1 MTELP
6 VPRGEIESKQRG
18 RTPTCWI
25 TVYYPVRDEVP
36 FLRVA
41 DEKMAEAGWRRDT
54 QFRPPPPFRGVAE
67 VSYVS
72 DGTGLFNGWTP
83 AEYRTKY
90 KAGKLALDRI
100 GLPVYRK
107 RLTLADML

>member
-6 VPRGEIESKQRG
+6 VPRGEIESKEKG

-25 TVYYPVRDEVP
+25 TIHYPVRDEVP
-36 FLRVA
+36 FLRVV
-41 DEKMAEAGWRRDT
+41 DEKMNAAGWVRDS
-54 QFRPPPPFRGVAE
+54 FRPPPPFNGVAE
-67 VSYVS
+67 IVYVS
-72 DGTGLFNGWTP
+72 NGSAIFNGWTP
-83 AEYRTKY
+83 AEYRRKF
-90 KAGKLALDRI
+90 KAGKDALERI